1 MSESYLNYELKVN
14 ENEVNSLVADVKH
27 SISQHRTDAN
37 FRKCLSLIDLTSLN
51 ANDPI
56 SKGAEMGKKVS
67 NFSSQFPGIQNVAA
81 ICVYPPLVKAVR
93 DNLSD
98 KAVKIAA
105 VGAGFPSSQTFLEVK
120 ELECKRA
127 VEAGADE
134 IDIVVSLGTF
144 LSGNHKIV
152 YDEIAAIKK
161 NTGNAHLKV
170 ILETGALPTYDSIRL
185 ASLIAMEAGGD
196 FIKTSTGKM
205 EPAATLEAA
214 AVMCY
219 SIKDYFNT
227 HKVKIGFK
235 PAGGIVTPD
244 DALGYL
250 LVVERILGSEWI
262 NSELFRLGASRL
274 ANNLLSEIT
283 GKVVNYY

>member
-56 SKGAEMGKKVS
+56 GKGAEMGAKVS
-67 NFSSQFPGIQNVAA
+67 NFSSHFPGIQNVAA

-105 VGAGFPSSQTFLEVK
+105 VGAGFPSSQTFIEVK
-120 ELECKRA
+120 ELECKRT

-134 IDIVVSLGTF
+134 IDIVISLGTF
-144 LSGNHKIV
+144 LSGDHKTV
-152 YDEIAAIKK
+152 YNEIATIKK
-161 NTGNAHLKV
+161 NIGNAHLKV

-185 ASLIAMEAGGD
+185 ASLISMEAGCD

-214 AVMCY
+214 AIMCL
-219 SIKDYFNT
+219 SIKDYYNK
-227 HKVKIGFK
+227 HKIKIGFK
-235 PAGGIVTPD
+235 PAGGIVTLD

-250 LVVERILGSEWI
+250 LVVERILGDEWT
-262 NSELFRLGASRL
+262 NPELFRLGASRL

>member
-56 SKGAEMGKKVS
+56 GKGAEMGAKVS
-67 NFSSQFPGIQNVAA
+67 NFSSHFPGIQNVAA

-105 VGAGFPSSQTFLEVK
+105 VGAGFPSSQTFIEVK
-120 ELECKRA
+120 ELECKRT

-134 IDIVVSLGTF
+134 IDIVISLGTF
-144 LSGNHKIV
+144 LSGDHKTV
-152 YDEIAAIKK
+152 YNEIAAIKK
-161 NTGNAHLKV
+161 NIGNAHLKV

-185 ASLIAMEAGGD
+185 ASLISMEAGCD

-214 AVMCY
+214 AIMCL
-219 SIKDYFNT
+219 SIKDYYNK
-227 HKVKIGFK
+227 HKIKIGFK

-250 LVVERILGSEWI
+250 LVVERILGDEWT
-262 NSELFRLGASRL
+262 NPELFRLGASRL